1 MLRLRLMRG
10 GGWGWG
16 WDHRERFG
24 VDCHE
29 DTLRGQIRQLRE
41 PRENTG
47 PPSEKRSLASGP
59 FNAAHSQTAAV
70 YPVEA
75 AKTGRSTSGGDRRD
89 YSLQFQRGKCKP
101 LATGK
106 AKESA

>member
-1 MLRLRLMRG
+1 MLKL
-10 GGWGWG
+10 WGL
-16 WDHRERFG
+16 DPRERTS